1 MKTESRATCDDLRR
15 FGYRGKIEIVPN
27 GLELEKFD
35 DSSSAIEYLP
45 YILSI
50 GRLVD
55 YKNLDTVIEAF
66 APISE
71 RLTNAKL
78 IILGDG
84 PMRHH
89 WEQKAVSLGIQTKVE
104 FKGFVN
110 EDEKIKLL
118 SKCSALVFPSLVEG
132 FGMVILEA
140 FALSKPVIV
149 SDIESLRELVED
161 GVNGFVLPPSQ
172 VEQWTA
178 KMNTILTDQSI
189 VRTMGREGR
198 KRVESYY
205 TMNKVSRMMESLYQE
220 VHSNRILEKEQIST

>member
-1 MKTESRATCDDLRR
+1 MMNSID
-15 FGYRGKIEIVPN
+15 N
-27 GLELEKFD
+27 G
-35 DSSSAIEYLP
+35 
-45 YILSI
+45 
-50 GRLVD
+50 
-55 YKNLDTVIEAF
+55 NLDTVIEAF

-132 FGMVILEA
+132 FGMVILVA

-149 SDIESLRELVED
+149 SDIESLPELVED

-178 KMNTILTDQSI
+178 KMSTILTDQSI
-189 VRTMGREGR
+189 VRAMGREGR
-198 KRVESYY
+198 KRIESYY
-205 TMNKVSRMMESLYQE
+205 SMNRVSRMMESLYQE